1 MYLLSLPV
9 LLLAFSV
16 HETAHGYA
24 AYKLGDP
31 TARSLGRLT
40 LNPIKH
46 IDPIGFICMMIFHV
60 GWAKP
65 VPINTRYFKNPKK
78 DMAIT
83 GAAGP
88 LSNLALAIVNLIILA
103 VAMIFVAP
111 SFEGEAVKVFLSWN
125 AETGYKAS
133 IGFVAVSIVVYLLYI
148 SILYNVSLAI
158 FNLIPIPPFD
168 GSRIFYAFLP
178 SKLYFAV
185 MKYEHIIMIVMLL
198 LFAFGF
204 LSTPL
209 SWLLETIV
217 SGLLYVTGLNGTTNG
232 GIMSIMIGY
241 IQDLLTINI

>member
-1 MYLLSLPV
+1 M
-9 LLLAFSV
+9 
-16 HETAHGYA
+16 
-24 AYKLGDP
+24 
-31 TARSLGRLT
+31 
-40 LNPIKH
+40 
-46 IDPIGFICMMIFHV
+46 
-60 GWAKP
+60 
-65 VPINTRYFKNPKK
+65 
-78 DMAIT
+78 
-83 GAAGP
+83 
-88 LSNLALAIVNLIILA
+88 
-103 VAMIFVAP
+103 
-111 SFEGEAVKVFLSWN
+111 
-125 AETGYKAS
+125 
-133 IGFVAVSIVVYLLYI
+133 VYLLYL